1 MAQTTQDP
9 PTRDNPA
16 SGQSLAKGPQSN
28 TPSHEYHAE
37 AHGLSGH
44 FHHPVYQRI
53 NKQAHVMMKGERG
66 GQVVEK
72 EHGFTLEGVVSFQNA
87 HTRVSGSRSL
97 KNKGW
102 ITLSTSIVEGLN
114 VLEVITADRVVSQV
128 STEHADGVHGH
139 VPDVTFLGTQFVNL
153 RLSGFAIRPKLNFG
167 ICGPK
172 PNGRTPYVLDKD
184 FLERAHKQTTNVR
197 EQLAKI
203 IAEIPSRVKN
213 DQSTSK
219 PQETGEQVLLGR
231 HQELLNG
238 LLGRYIDR
246 EKVIAGLEEGLVQKD
261 KNLKAANPS
270 GGISGNGGHEGNGSS
285 GDNTTLVTC
294 SLIDEIVIDK
304 EVRDAIPGLRIA
316 GNVLFIPEFGAV
328 ALGEVEVSSS
338 PDQGNYFHLQM
349 LNMDLGCVGDG
360 KVIAAA
366 ASANGRH
373 NP

>member
-9 PTRDNPA
+9 PTQDNPA
-16 SGQSLAKGPQSN
+16 SDQSLAKGPLSN

-66 GQVVEK
+66 GHVVEK
-72 EHGFTLEGVVSFQNA
+72 ERGFTLEGVVSFQNA

-114 VLEVITADRVVSQV
+114 VLEVITADRIVSQV
-128 STEHADGVHGH
+128 STEHALDDGH

-153 RLSGFAIRPKLNFG
+153 RLSGFEIKPKFNFG

-172 PNGRTPYVLDKD
+172 PAGRTPYVLDVE
-184 FLERAHKQTTNVR
+184 FLAAAKKQVSQVNAELT
-197 EQLAKI
+197 KI
-203 IAEIPSRVKN
+203 IEGIPELKR
-213 DQSTSK
+213 
-219 PQETGEQVLLGR
+219 EEQVLLQR
-231 HQELLNG
+231 HRVLLKE
-238 LLGRYIDR
+238 LLGRYSDR
-246 EKVIAGLEEGLVQKD
+246 EKVITGLEPQAKA
-261 KNLKAANPS
+261 LKAAKPS
-270 GGISGNGGHEGNGSS
+270 GGISGNGSHEGNGNS
-285 GDNTTLVTC
+285 DHHLTLVTC
-294 SLIDEIVIDK
+294 SLIKEIVIEDSAR
-304 EVRDAIPGLRIA
+304 EAIPGLRTA
-316 GNVLFIPEFGAV
+316 GNILFIPEFGAV

-338 PDQGNYFHLQM
+338 PDQGNYFHLKM
-349 LNMDLGCVGDG
+349 LDMDLGCVGDG
-360 KVIAAA
+360 KLIAAA
-366 ASANGRH
+366 AATNGRH